1 MEEGASEDGD
11 RAQARQ
17 KFRNK
22 MTRMSYFIK
31 RQANPET
38 AVDMSM
44 VPPHQANRY

>member
-17 KFRNK
+17 KFRDK

-31 RQANPET
+31 RQSDPKT
-38 AVDMSM
+38 AVDMSN
-44 VPPHQANRY
+44 VPPHLANKY